1 MSSVSPFSAVAKQAL
16 LQPQEALMATQK
28 NHKQLII
35 GIPKEISYQENR
47 IAVTPLS
54 AGLLV
59 ANGHEVWVEKNAGK
73 ASNFTDKEYSEVGAK
88 IVYDVKEVYKADI
101 IMKVAPPSE
110 EEIELL
116 QSGQTLVSALHLG
129 SLSDDYIKKIM
140 AKKITAICYE
150 YLKDEGGIL
159 TVVRAMGEIVGT
171 TSILIA
177 AEYLSNV
184 SKGKGLMLGGVSG
197 IPPTEVVILGAGTVA
212 EYAART
218 ALGLGAQVQVFDH
231 SVYKLR
237 RLQNSLG
244 TRIFTSVIHP
254 PVLIKA
260 LHKCDVVVGAMR
272 AETGRSPCIV
282 TEEMVTEMK
291 ADAVIID
298 VSIDEG
304 GCFETSHVT
313 NHTQPVFRK
322 HDIIHYCVPNI
333 ASRVSRTASYA
344 LTNIFTPILLD
355 IGEAGGIKNM
365 LWENTG
371 VRNGVYVYQGHLTNK
386 HLAARFL
393 IPYKDLDLLVAAH
406 L

>member
-1 MSSVSPFSAVAKQAL
+1 MSSESPFSAVAKQAMM
-16 LQPQEALMATQK
+16 QPQEALMTVK
-28 NHKQLII
+28 KSRKELHI
-35 GIPKEISYQENR
+35 GIPKETSYQENR
-47 IAVTPLS
+47 IAITPLS

-59 ANGHEVWVEKNAGK
+59 ANGHEVWVESNAGK
-73 ASNFTDKEYSEVGAK
+73 ASNFSDKEYSEVGAK
-88 IVYDVKEVYKADI
+88 IVYDVKEIYKVDI
-101 IMKVAPPSE
+101 LIKVAPPSME
-110 EEIELL
+110 EVEMM
-116 QSGQTLVSALHLG
+116 QKDQTLISAIHLAT
-129 SLSDDYIKKIM
+129 LSDQYIKKIM
-140 AKKITAICYE
+140 AKNITAICYE
-150 YLKDEGGIL
+150 YLEDEGGIL

-184 SKGKGLMLGGVSG
+184 SHGKGLMLGGISG
-197 IPPTEVVILGAGTVA
+197 IPPTEIVILGAGAVA

-218 ALGLGAQVQVFDH
+218 AIGLGAQVQVFDH

-237 RLQNSLG
+237 RLQNAIG

-260 LHKCDVVVGAMR
+260 LSKCDVVVGAMR
-272 AETGRSPCIV
+272 AEAGRSPCII
-282 TEEMVTEMK
+282 TEEMVSQMK
-291 ADAVIID
+291 ADSIIID
-298 VSIDEG
+298 VSIDQG
-304 GCFETSHVT
+304 GCFETSKVT

-344 LTNIFTPILLD
+344 LTNIFTPVLLA

-365 LWENTG
+365 LWENRG
-371 VRNGVYVYQGHLTNK
+371 VRKGVYIYQGHLTNK
-386 HLAARFL
+386 HLAARL
-393 IPYKDLDLLVAAH
+393 SIPYKDLDLLVAAH